1 MERYRVL
8 VVYTLN
14 LTFQKVAY
22 HGVPEKAYE
31 VFVDALQSAFLRQ
44 GGNIPALEDHNPAGI
59 YIHTQST
66 HTLLLLQYQ
75 IPR

>member
-8 VVYTLN
+8 SSIVVYTL
-14 LTFQKVAY
+14 FQKVAY